1 MTQITVAG
9 HSTLSIDVERLGHHK
24 MLGSNIFLG
33 RSPRK
38 FDTALPARVANL
50 NTARRLVVTSRHEL
64 TERQGLKAVPEQPY
78 DVETDTRRTTV

>member
-9 HSTLSIDVERLGHHK
+9 HSTLSIANERLGHHK
-24 MLGSNIFLG
+24 MLGLNLFLG

-38 FDTALPARVANL
+38 FDTAMRTRVANL
-50 NTARRLVVTSRHEL
+50 NTPRRLPVTARHEL
-64 TERQGLKAVPEQPY
+64 DGRAGLEAVPEQPY